1 MEADVAVPTGPLLP
15 KILLVVLTGLLCL
28 LAFGP
33 SAWRASTLGDAVK
46 RGGVT
51 NWLFWV
57 GTVSLLLVLSIVH
70 MDDPMGDGFSTVSLI
85 YLQYAALLWM
95 VGGVREHELRRSLRA
110 LWLAYVAITLPL
122 YLSGHWSGLN
132 VVFLGVGMLA
142 VGSVLI
148 RYQRRMHSD
157 TN

>member
-1 MEADVAVPTGPLLP
+1 MPAGPSLS
-15 KILLVVLTGLLCL
+15 KVLLVVLTSLLCL

-33 SAWRASTLGDAVK
+33 SAWRALTLGDAGK
-46 RGGVT
+46 RDGVT
-51 NWLFWV
+51 NWLFWI
-57 GTVSLLLVLSIVH
+57 GTISLLLVLSIMH

-85 YLQYAALLWM
+85 YLQYALFLWM
-95 VGGVREHELRRSLRA
+95 AGGVREHELRRSLRA
-110 LWLAYVAITLPL
+110 LWLAYVATTLPL
-122 YLSGHWSGLN
+122 YLSGYWSGLN